1 MADTLR
7 IKRRTGGAPGAPA
20 GLANAELAFNEV
32 DDTLYYGKGTG
43 GAGGTATTVI
53 PIGGQGLGSAAL
65 PLMDGV
71 AAAGT
76 SSTHSKGDHVHPTDT
91 TRAPINSPAFTGVP
105 TTATTPANGDN
116 TTKLATTAYVLANRL
131 DQFLPP
137 NIDVAWNSKR
147 ITGLLDP
154 SAAQDAAT
162 KAYVDS
168 IAQGIDPKASCLY
181 ASTANLTLNGPQ
193 TVDGFAAVV
202 GDRVLVKDQ
211 SVPSTNG
218 IYIVQVGVWT
228 RPAEADTWNEL
239 VAAFTFIEKGTINA
253 DSGWLCTID
262 PGGTLGTT
270 SITWT
275 QFSGAGQLVAGAG
288 LLKTGN
294 QVDVGGTANRIT
306 VAADSID
313 IAANY
318 AGQSS
323 IVTVG
328 AITTGAWNGNIVG
341 VVYGGSGAATFP
353 AGYLKANGT
362 NPFATVA
369 TIPNADIAGLG
380 SMALQNANAVAITGG
395 TIDGVTFDCGT
406 F

>member
-1 MADTLR
+1 MADVLR

-53 PIGGQGLGSAAL
+53 PIGGAGLGSSAL
-65 PLMDGV
+65 PLMDGT

-91 TRAPINSPAFTGVP
+91 SRAPLNSPAFTGVP

-116 TTKLATTAYVLANRL
+116 TTKLATTAFVIATRL
-131 DQFLPP
+131 DQLQPP
-137 NIDVAWNSKR
+137 TVDVPWNSKR

-154 SAAQDAAT
+154 SAPQDAAT
-162 KAYVDS
+162 KGYVDGV
-168 IAQGIDPKASCLY
+168 AQGIDTKPSCQY
-181 ASTANLTLNGPQ
+181 ASTANLTLSGPQ
-193 TVDGFAAVV
+193 TVDGAAAVA

-211 SVPSTNG
+211 TVPANNG
-218 IYIVQVGVWT
+218 IYIVQTGVWT
-228 RPAEADTWNEL
+228 RPPDADVWNEL
-239 VAAFTFIEKGTINA
+239 VAAFTFIEKGTVNA
-253 DSGWLCTID
+253 DSGWVCTVD
-262 PGGTLGTT
+262 AGGTLGTT
-270 SITWT
+270 AVAWT

-288 LLKTGN
+288 LVKSGN
-294 QVDVGGTANRIT
+294 QVDVGGTAGRIS
-306 VAADSID
+306 VGADSVDID
-313 IAANY
+313 AAY
-318 AGQSS
+318 AGQAS
-323 IVTVG
+323 ITTVG
-328 AITTGAWNGNIVG
+328 TIATGTWNAALIAVNK
-341 VVYGGSGAATFP
+341 GGSGAATFA
-353 AGYLKANGT
+353 AGYLKANGV
-362 NPFATVA
+362 NPFTTSP